1 MGKVGKANA
10 AAASAVASSGVM
22 GSIVLAQGH
31 TNPRVQVTS
40 CSLQCC
46 QPIAHML
53 KVLACFILQSTSR
66 SSMRISTSASM
77 TVDRKSFLSSL
88 HAPYRA
94 MCSRP
99 VLSFAALRSDPSAN
113 CVQEAA
119 NKSLCSLS
127 EESKVSAERLLQT
140 DTLAKIKQQ
149 LDGTDPAV
157 KQTGL
162 ATVAS
167 LASASAELA
176 DAVVDEPLLDAI
188 AQLLRAPELPP
199 DLHTAACQALANAAS
214 HTLELAERIRA
225 SGTCSSRI
233 LAVSGLHYCDALLG
247 IVTNMHQPALCLAA
261 VHDQPLVCGKESDWE
276 RQPSSPP
283 VRRGSTLGNPA
294 A

>member
-1 MGKVGKANA
+1 MLPADRA
-10 AAASAVASSGVM
+10 YAESAGLLYTPVDLLPCAY
-22 GSIVLAQGH
+22 
-31 TNPRVQVTS
+31 R
-40 CSLQCC
+40 C
-46 QPIAHML
+46 QPTWQLTERAFFQ
-53 KVLACFILQSTSR
+53 ACT
-66 SSMRISTSASM
+66 
-77 TVDRKSFLSSL
+77 LS
-88 HAPYRA
+88 RA
-94 MCSRP
+94 MCSRH
-99 VLSFAALRSDPSAN
+99 VLSVAALRPDPSAH

-233 LAVSGLHYCDALLG
+233 LADPGLHE
-247 IVTNMHQPALCLAA
+247 PALCLAA
-261 VHDQPLVCGKESDWE
+261 VHDLPGSCV
-276 RQPSSPP
+276 RQA
-283 VRRGSTLGNPA
+283 N
-294 A
+294 